1 MDDIYLNCICY
12 DYSIADGPGL
22 RTLIFMQ
29 GCDLRCPFCQNEKI
43 WDKKGGYKWS
53 IKILINELKKNSI
66 TKKVTIT
73 GGEPLF
79 QLKALETLVDE
90 LYKEQFNI
98 VLYTGHRKEDV
109 PKDILSKINYLKY
122 GPFIYSKRTSTIPF
136 VGSSNQVFE
145 KLR

>member
-29 GCDLRCPFCQNEKI
+29 GCDLRCPFCQNQKI
-43 WDKKGGYKWS
+43 WDIKSGYKWS
-53 IKILINELKKNSI
+53 IKVLINELKKNSI

-79 QLKALETLVDE
+79 QLKALKTLIDE

>member
-1 MDDIYLNCICY
+1 MDYIYLNCIRY

-43 WDKKGGYKWS
+43 WDIKGGYKLS
-53 IKILINELKKNSI
+53 IKKLIKELKKNSI

-109 PKDILSKINYLKY
+109 PKGILSKINYLKY

-136 VGSSNQVFE
+136 IGSSNQVFE

>member
-1 MDDIYLNCICY
+1 MDYIYLNCIRY

-43 WDKKGGYKWS
+43 WDKNGGYKWS

-98 VLYTGHRKEDV
+98 ALYTGHRKEDV
-109 PKDILSKINYLKY
+109 PKDILSKINA
-122 GPFIYSKRTSTIPF
+122 S
-136 VGSSNQVFE
+136 
-145 KLR
+145 

>member
-1 MDDIYLNCICY
+1 MDYIYLNCIRY

-43 WDKKGGYKWS
+43 WDKNGGYKWS

-122 GPFIYSKRTSTIPF
+122 GPFISSKRTSTIPF

>member
-12 DYSIADGPGL
+12 DYSIGDGPGL

-29 GCDLRCPFCQNEKI
+29 GCDLRCLFCQNEKI
-43 WDKKGGYKWS
+43 WDIKGVYKWS
-53 IKILINELKKNSI
+53 IKVLINELKKNSI

-122 GPFIYSKRTSTIPF
+122 GPFIYSKRTSTIPY

>member
-79 QLKALETLVDE
+79 QLEALETLVDE

-122 GPFIYSKRTSTIPF
+122 GPFISSKRTSTIPF

>member
-1 MDDIYLNCICY
+1 MDYIYLNCIRY

-43 WDKKGGYKWS
+43 WDIKGGYKWP
-53 IKILINELKKNSI
+53 IKILINELKKNTI
-66 TKKVTIT
+66 TRKVTIT

-122 GPFIYSKRTSTIPF
+122 GPFILSKRTSTIPF

>member
-1 MDDIYLNCICY
+1 MDDIYLNCIRY

-43 WDKKGGYKWS
+43 WDIKSGHIWS

-79 QLKALETLVDE
+79 QLEALKTLVDE

>member
-1 MDDIYLNCICY
+1 MDDIYLNCIRY
-12 DYSIADGPGL
+12 DYSIGDGPGL

-29 GCDLRCPFCQNEKI
+29 GCDLRCPSCQNEKI
-43 WDKKGGYKWS
+43 WDIKGGYKWS
-53 IKILINELKKNSI
+53 IKVLINELKKNSI

-136 VGSSNQVFE
+136 FGSSNQVFE

>member
-1 MDDIYLNCICY
+1 MDDIYLNCIRY

-29 GCDLRCPFCQNEKI
+29 GCDLRCPFCQNQKI
-43 WDKKGGYKWS
+43 WDIKSGYKWS
-53 IKILINELKKNSI
+53 IKVLINELKKNSI

-79 QLKALETLVDE
+79 QLEALKTLVDE

>member
-29 GCDLRCPFCQNEKI
+29 GCDLRCPLCQNEKI

-98 VLYTGHRKEDV
+98 VLYTGHREEDV
-109 PKDILSKINYLKY
+109 PKGILSKINYLKY

>member
-1 MDDIYLNCICY
+1 MDDIYLNCIRY
-12 DYSIADGPGL
+12 DYSISDGPGL

-29 GCDLRCPFCQNEKI
+29 GCDLRCPFCQNQKI
-43 WDKKGGYKWS
+43 WDIKSGYKWS

-79 QLKALETLVDE
+79 QLEALKTLVDE

-145 KLR
+145 KMR

>member
-12 DYSIADGPGL
+12 DYSIGDGPGL

-79 QLKALETLVDE
+79 QLEALETLVDE

>member
-12 DYSIADGPGL
+12 DYSIGDGPGL

-29 GCDLRCPFCQNEKI
+29 GCDLRCPFCQNQKI

-79 QLKALETLVDE
+79 QLEALETLVDE

>member
-53 IKILINELKKNSI
+53 IKVLINELKKNSI

-79 QLKALETLVDE
+79 QLEALKTLVDE

>member
-79 QLKALETLVDE
+79 QLEALETLVDE

>member
-1 MDDIYLNCICY
+1 M
-12 DYSIADGPGL
+12 S
-22 RTLIFMQ
+22 
-29 GCDLRCPFCQNEKI
+29 FCQNEKI
-43 WDKKGGYKWS
+43 WDIKGGHKWS

-79 QLKALETLVDE
+79 QLEALKTLVDE

-122 GPFIYSKRTSTIPF
+122 GPFIYSKRTSIIPF

>member
-29 GCDLRCPFCQNEKI
+29 GCDLRCPFCQNQKI
-43 WDKKGGYKWS
+43 WDIKSGYKWS
-53 IKILINELKKNSI
+53 IKVLINELKKNSI

-79 QLKALETLVDE
+79 QLEALKTLVDE

>member
-1 MDDIYLNCICY
+1 
-12 DYSIADGPGL
+12 
-22 RTLIFMQ
+22 MQ
-29 GCDLRCPFCQNEKI
+29 GCDLRCPFCQNQKI
-43 WDKKGGYKWS
+43 WDIKSGYKWS
-53 IKILINELKKNSI
+53 IKVLINELKKNSI

-79 QLKALETLVDE
+79 QLEALKTLVDE

>member
-1 MDDIYLNCICY
+1 M
-12 DYSIADGPGL
+12 S
-22 RTLIFMQ
+22 
-29 GCDLRCPFCQNEKI
+29 FCQNEKI
-43 WDKKGGYKWS
+43 WDIKGGHKWS

-79 QLKALETLVDE
+79 QLEALKTLVDE

-136 VGSSNQVFE
+136 FGSSNQVFE

>member
-43 WDKKGGYKWS
+43 WNKKGGYKWS

>member
-12 DYSIADGPGL
+12 DYSIGDGPGL

-29 GCDLRCPFCQNEKI
+29 GCDLKCPFCQNEKI

-122 GPFIYSKRTSTIPF
+122 GPFISSKRTSTIPF

>member
-29 GCDLRCPFCQNEKI
+29 GCDLRCPFCQNQKI

>member
-1 MDDIYLNCICY
+1 MDDIYLNCIRY
-12 DYSIADGPGL
+12 DYSIGDGPGL
-22 RTLIFMQ
+22 RTLILMQ

-43 WDKKGGYKWS
+43 WDIKGGYKWS
-53 IKILINELKKNSI
+53 IKVLINELKKNSI
-66 TKKVTIT
+66 TKKVSIT

-79 QLKALETLVDE
+79 QLEALKTLVDD

>member
-12 DYSIADGPGL
+12 DYSISDGPGL

>member
-1 MDDIYLNCICY
+1 MDYIYLNCIRY

-43 WDKKGGYKWS
+43 WDKNGGYKWS

-79 QLKALETLVDE
+79 
-90 LYKEQFNI
+90 
-98 VLYTGHRKEDV
+98 
-109 PKDILSKINYLKY
+109 NYLKY
-122 GPFIYSKRTSTIPF
+122 GPFILSKRTSTIPF

>member
-1 MDDIYLNCICY
+1 MDDIYLNCIRY
-12 DYSIADGPGL
+12 DYSISDGPGL

-29 GCDLRCPFCQNEKI
+29 GCDLRCPFCQNQKI
-43 WDKKGGYKWS
+43 WDIKSGYKWS
-53 IKILINELKKNSI
+53 IKVLINELKKNSI

-79 QLKALETLVDE
+79 QLEALKALVDE

>member
-1 MDDIYLNCICY
+1 MDYIYLNCIRY

-43 WDKKGGYKWS
+43 WDKNGGYKWS

-90 LYKEQFNI
+90 LYKEQLNI
-98 VLYTGHRKEDV
+98 ALYTGHRKEDV
-109 PKDILSKINYLKY
+109 PKGILSKINYLKY
-122 GPFIYSKRTSTIPF
+122 GPFISSKRTSTIPF

>member
-12 DYSIADGPGL
+12 DYSIGDGPGL

-29 GCDLRCPFCQNEKI
+29 GCDLRCSFCQNQKI
-43 WDKKGGYKWS
+43 WDINGGHKWS
-53 IKILINELKKNSI
+53 IKVLINELKKNSI
-66 TKKVTIT
+66 TKKVSIT

-79 QLKALETLVDE
+79 QLEALKTLVDD

-122 GPFIYSKRTSTIPF
+122 GPFIYSKRTSTIPY

>member
-1 MDDIYLNCICY
+1 MPKKKKKDRPIFKGRSHKSFLNQCR
-12 DYSIADGPGL
+12 L
-22 RTLIFMQ
+22 KLVTL
-29 GCDLRCPFCQNEKI
+29 
-43 WDKKGGYKWS
+43 GYKWS

>member
-12 DYSIADGPGL
+12 DYSIGDGPGL

>member
-1 MDDIYLNCICY
+1 MDDIYLNCIRY
-12 DYSIADGPGL
+12 DYSISDGPGL

-29 GCDLRCPFCQNEKI
+29 GCDLRCPFCQNQKI
-43 WDKKGGYKWS
+43 WDIKSGYKWS
-53 IKILINELKKNSI
+53 IKVLINELKKNSI

-79 QLKALETLVDE
+79 QLEALKTLVDE

>member
-12 DYSIADGPGL
+12 DYSIIDGPGL

-79 QLKALETLVDE
+79 QLEALETLVDE

-122 GPFIYSKRTSTIPF
+122 GPFILSKRTSTIPF

>member
-12 DYSIADGPGL
+12 DYSIGDGPGL

-29 GCDLRCPFCQNEKI
+29 GCDLRCLFCQNEKI
-43 WDKKGGYKWS
+43 WDIKGGHKWS
-53 IKILINELKKNSI
+53 IKVLINELKKNSI

>member
-1 MDDIYLNCICY
+1 MDYIYLNCIRY

>member
-1 MDDIYLNCICY
+1 M
-12 DYSIADGPGL
+12 
-22 RTLIFMQ
+22 
-29 GCDLRCPFCQNEKI
+29 
-43 WDKKGGYKWS
+43 
-53 IKILINELKKNSI
+53 
-66 TKKVTIT
+66 TIT

-98 VLYTGHRKEDV
+98 ALYTGHRKEDV

-122 GPFIYSKRTSTIPF
+122 GPFISSKRTSTIPF